1 MPDVMQ
7 QIVLQLKFEKSTAIV
22 IKRVLLL
29 YNVETQEKLQVLVF
43 NMAGEVVFVYVLN
56 TITAVLYYIMYCF
69 LRLCVKAPKGL
80 ICTKIF
86 IHLL

>member
-43 NMAGEVVFVYVLN
+43 NMAGEVVFVY
-56 TITAVLYYIMYCF
+56 
-69 LRLCVKAPKGL
+69 
-80 ICTKIF
+80 
-86 IHLL
+86 LLSKSAS